1 MQIIT
6 TCTFILMTTFFC
18 FQQRSEARI
27 LASHDDDHTI
37 NTQNLM
43 TKKIIERP
51 SISSPPP
58 PKPSPNSK
66 QISNDFANN
75 NELAVYYW
83 DAPNKG
89 NSLGRSSKSPP
100 PPPRPAPSTG
110 QLFSS

>member
-1 MQIIT
+1 MQIIF
-6 TCTFILMTTFFC
+6 TCTFILMATFLC
-18 FQQRSEARI
+18 FQQRNEARI
-27 LASHDDDHTI
+27 LASHDDHTI
-37 NTQNLM
+37 NTQMLM

-66 QISNDFANN
+66 QISTYFANN